1 MHALATRIDA
11 DVPGHVHR
19 VLADY
24 FESRRTQTD
33 SIGADVTD
41 AVGALADFVLCGGK
55 RIRPTFAWWGWRGAG
70 GADDGPVAE
79 PVLRAISA
87 LELLQA
93 GALLHDDLM
102 DASSVRRGAPTVHV
116 AFAARH
122 RENRLH
128 GEPERFGLAA
138 AVLLGDIALT
148 WADDRLTTAGLPADA
163 LARAIPPWQ
172 AMRTEMLAGQY
183 IDMLTQAQGDESAD
197 AALRID
203 RWKTAAYT
211 VRRPLHIGAAI
222 AGADPAVLAAYDR
235 FGADLGIAFQL
246 RDDLLGVFGDPA
258 VTGKPA
264 GDDIREGK
272 RTLLMALGM
281 RQAAPTDAESLR
293 SALGQPDLTAD
304 DVAQVRTLLVNT
316 GAVAAVEQR
325 ITDLTTA
332 ALDTITTAPIKP
344 PAAERLAE
352 LAITA
357 TRRDR

>member
-33 SIGADVTD
+33 SIGADVTE
-41 AVGALADFVLCGGK
+41 ALAALADFVLGGGK

-70 GADDGPVAE
+70 GAADGPVADA
-79 PVLRAISA
+79 VLRAISA

-93 GALLHDDLM
+93 GALVHDDLM
-102 DASSVRRGAPTVHV
+102 DASSVRRGAPTVHI

-122 RENRLH
+122 RADGLC

-148 WADDRLTTAGLPADA
+148 WADDRFRTAGLPADA
-163 LARAIPPWQ
+163 LARALPPWQ

-183 IDMLTQAQGDESAD
+183 IDMLTQAHGDESAD

-211 VRRPLHIGAAI
+211 VQRPLHIGAAI
-222 AGADPAVLAAYDR
+222 AGADPTVIAAYGR

-281 RQAAPTDAESLR
+281 RQAEPAAAALLR
-293 SALGQPDLTAD
+293 SSLGRPDLSAD
-304 DVAQVRTLLVNT
+304 DVTSVRTLLVDA

-325 ITDLTTA
+325 ITELTTSALATLA
-332 ALDTITTAPIKP
+332 AAPIAV

-352 LAITA
+352 LAVSA
-357 TRRDR
+357 TRRDH